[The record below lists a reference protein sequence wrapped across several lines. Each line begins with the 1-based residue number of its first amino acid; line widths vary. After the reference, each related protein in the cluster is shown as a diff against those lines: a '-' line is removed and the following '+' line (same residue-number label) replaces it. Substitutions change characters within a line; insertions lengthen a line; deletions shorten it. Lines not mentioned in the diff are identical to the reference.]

1 MTLKE
6 IANCT
11 SMYIDKTTGKD
22 IGHRE
27 FWKRVIDHCGGV
39 DVVFQFVPFSI
50 KDLKKAYSG
59 GDIHFNSL
67 PLAIW
72 EQAAGWILPNGE
84 TAKNYS
90 HPIHEFLQLNG
101 ITCYSQ
107 SDCVSLL
114 KNVAV
119 LALEKSIHSYNL
131 PVLSAS
137 QIKSKDVYDYQ
148 YAIPLGKNLKSYIAV
163 YGLTKDNKIITR
175 WFTDYYTYGNVTRA
189 IVRTN
194 ANGRQYFIKEKLRF
208 FIDEMEVVC

>member
-1 MTLKE
+1 MTLTE
-6 IANCT
+6 IANCAG
-11 SMYIDKTTGKD
+11 MYIDKTTGKD

-27 FWKRVIDHCGGV
+27 FWKKVIDHCGGV

-50 KDLKKAYSG
+50 NDLKKAYSG

-72 EQAAGWILPNGE
+72 DKAGGW
-84 TAKNYS
+84 TATNAKVTKNHS
-90 HPIHEFLQLNG
+90 HPIHKFLLNG
-101 ITCYSQ
+101 ITGYSC

-114 KNVAV
+114 KNAAI
-119 LALEKSIHSYNL
+119 LALEKSMHSYNL
-131 PVLSAS
+131 LVLSAS
-137 QIKSKDVYDYQ
+137 QIKSRDVYDYQ

-163 YGLTKDNKIITR
+163 YGLTEDNKIITR

-208 FIDEMEVVC
+208 FLDEMEVVC